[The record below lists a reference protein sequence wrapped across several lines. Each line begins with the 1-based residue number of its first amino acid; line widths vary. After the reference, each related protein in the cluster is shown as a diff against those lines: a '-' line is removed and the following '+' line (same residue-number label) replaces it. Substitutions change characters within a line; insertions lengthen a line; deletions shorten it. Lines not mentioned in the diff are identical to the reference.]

1 MVSKNIKS
9 ESYFVTY
16 LSVKNNEYLNKAL
29 IDPLVDNFFRER
41 KIVNYQSIIENA
53 DISDLDYSKKDKF
66 FEYLY
71 SYIFNDIYKKDGKV
85 EVVTKYC
92 ITLDKENCP
101 QKCEKTEI
109 FYDEFLL
116 YDQPVFYF
124 IYLDIQD
131 IFNFLRK

>member
-1 MVSKNIKS
+1 MVSENKKAQS
-9 ESYFVTY
+9 EFSTY
-16 LSVKNNEYLNKAL
+16 LSVKNNERLNKEL
-29 IDPLVDNFFRER
+29 IEPLVDDFFRER
-41 KIVNYQSIIENA
+41 DIVNYQSIIENA

-71 SYIFNDIYKKDGKV
+71 SYIFSDIHKKDGKV

-92 ITLDKENCP
+92 ITLDKENCS
-101 QKCEKTEI
+101 QKCKQTEI

-124 IYLDIQD
+124 IYVDIKD
-131 IFNFLRK
+131 VFKFLRK